1 MHAFRWAPLLALAL
15 LGAAAC
21 GTKSDPMPAPT
32 PTVEIVSLPGV
43 DTSVL
48 TPRERR
54 EWSAQMAEL
63 IAPCPDVPVS
73 LAACVKESR
82 PCKACLP
89 AAQLMLKLVQNG
101 VAKKDRDELFKSR
114 FDPKAIKTVVTD
126 GSPEKGAPDAV
137 VTIVEWAD
145 FECPACQA
153 MSPVLDGLIDRF
165 PGQVRLFY
173 KNYPLKEKHPHAE
186 HAARA
191 SIAAGAQG
199 KFWEMH
205 HKLFNARG
213 KLEPT
218 DIEEYARQLGLDVAR
233 FRADLTAPATI
244 ERLEKDVKQGEGLGL
259 SGTPFIL
266 VNGREVNDVFFNDP
280 EGWVKLDIELAGHTP
295 KPAPPKPSGDPTAA
309 PSTSATAAPTASATA
324 APSGSP
330 TAAPTTSASALPQP
344 TKK

>member
-1 MHAFRWAPLLALAL
+1 MHAFRWAPLLAVAIF
-15 LGAAAC
+15 GAAC

-32 PTVEIVSLPGV
+32 PTVDIVSLPGV
-43 DTSVL
+43 DTSIL

-54 EWSAQMAEL
+54 EWSAQMSEL

-101 VAKKDRDELFKSR
+101 IAKKDRDELFKAR

-126 GSPEKGAPDAV
+126 GSPEKGPADAV

-153 MSPVLDGLIDRF
+153 TAPVLDALVERF
-165 PGQVRLFY
+165 PGQVRLIY
-173 KNYPLKEKHPHAE
+173 KNYPLKAHPHAE
-186 HAARA
+186 AAARA
-191 SIAAGAQG
+191 SVAAGAQG

-213 KLEPT
+213 RLEQT
-218 DIEEYARQLGLDVAR
+218 DIEETAKQLGLDLAK
-233 FRADLTAPATI
+233 FRADLTAPPTL
-244 ERLEKDVKQGEGLGL
+244 ERVEKDVKQAEGLGL
-259 SGTPFIL
+259 TGTPFIL
-266 VNGREVNDVFFNDP
+266 INGREVNDIFFNDP

-295 KPAPPKPSGDPTAA
+295 KPAPPKASADPTAA
-309 PSTSATAAPTASATA
+309 PTAAPTASATA
-324 APSGSP
+324 APSS
-330 TAAPTTSASALPQP
+330 SASALPEP